1 MKKTISIHLLGS
13 NFLVEED
20 AYELVKNYLD
30 RLNDSLRNSPDRKEI
45 CEDVELRIAELATAY
60 LSEKKQ
66 VVTFEEMST
75 IINTLGQPEDFLED
89 EIAGEKEDKTN
100 EKSSEKKFSKK
111 ERRLFRDTENSVI
124 AGVCSG
130 LAAYF
135 KIDTVVLRIIF
146 ILLGFAGGF
155 IIPFY
160 IIMWFIVPSAKTN
173 IDRLQ
178 MQGKP
183 INLENLKDEFED
195 AAQRF
200 SKTSKKFE
208 RDITDSESPL
218 RQKIT
223 QLSSVFTKIIG
234 AAFLIFGSIL
244 LIGLLTF
251 TFVDWDILHIEK
263 NGFQLNFNQ
272 FCDLFIVNDSSAFN
286 LWIGILITG
295 LCIVSLMFIQGARLI
310 FQLKSKWIKIVKIV
324 LFIIAIVGIE
334 MIVYEGI
341 QTGGDFANRGEF
353 EQVIGPDSTNVLT
366 VEILGKN
373 ILDNIHNDEDFDFE
387 GFQILENEI
396 IQSGISINYALSE
409 DSLFHIYV
417 EYSAFGKTNSIA
429 NQRSKNI
436 KHSISLE
443 NHNLKI
449 SPNYSYSVKDK
460 IRGQTVMLKIAIPAG
475 KSVQFRNA
483 IVHAEDF
490 KDSGFI
496 NRHGEYE
503 HSVHE
508 D

>member
-1 MKKTISIHLLGS
+1 MKKTISIHLVGS

-30 RLNDSLRNSPDRKEI
+30 RLNESLKNSPDKKEI

-60 LSEKKQ
+60 LTEKKQ
-66 VVTFEEMST
+66 VITFEEMST
-75 IINTLGQPEDFLED
+75 IIATLGQPEDFLED
-89 EIAGEKEDKTN
+89 EIPSDNDKEEKTA
-100 EKSSEKKFSKK
+100 EKIFSKK

-135 KIDTVVLRIIF
+135 NIDTVVLRIIF

-155 IIPFY
+155 IVPFY

-183 INLENLKDEFED
+183 INLENLKDEFQE
-195 AAQRF
+195 ATNRF
-200 SKTSKKFE
+200 SKSSKKFE
-208 RDITDSESPL
+208 REISDKDSPL

-223 QLSSVFTKIIG
+223 HISSIFTKIIG
-234 AAFLIFGSIL
+234 AAFLIFGSLL

-251 TFVDWDILHIEK
+251 TFVDWEVLHIEK

-272 FCDLFIVNDSSAFN
+272 FCELFIVNETSAFY
-286 LWIGILITG
+286 LWIGILISG
-295 LCIVSLMFIQGARLI
+295 LGVVSLLLLQGAKLI
-310 FQLKSKWIKIVKIV
+310 FQLQSKWIKIVKVV
-324 LFIIAIVGIE
+324 LFIVTFSGIG
-334 MIVYEGI
+334 IIFLEGSK
-341 QTGGDFANRGEF
+341 TGADFTNRGEF
-353 EQVIGPDSTNVLT
+353 EQIFGPDTTNVLT
-366 VEILGKN
+366 VEIVDRNLTN
-373 ILDNIHNDEDFDFE
+373 NIHNDDDFDFE
-387 GFQILENEI
+387 GFQILENKI
-396 IQSGISINYALSE
+396 IQSGISIDYSLSE
-409 DSLFHIYV
+409 DSLFHVYV

-436 KHSISLE
+436 KHTISLE

-460 IRGQTVMLKIAIPAG
+460 IRGQTVMLKISIPAG
-475 KSVQFRNA
+475 KSVQFRNT
-483 IVHAEDF
+483 IVHSEDI

-496 NRHGEYE
+496 NRYGDYE
-503 HSVHE
+503 HFEHE